1 LFSADDLQC
10 GRYFATGRNSATE
23 EECRKE
29 ILEFLLS
36 DSIETEFDYAEE
48 ITDEMIDEWFEE
60 LWKDEERQ
68 KDYLMCYEVEI
79 YEHKEPIEEE
89 YYEEWSSGEL

>member
-1 LFSADDLQC
+1 MLYSADDLQC

-36 DSIETEFDYAEE
+36 DSIETEFEDTDPEE

-60 LWKDEERQ
+60 
-68 KDYLMCYEVEI
+68 
-79 YEHKEPIEEE
+79 
-89 YYEEWSSGEL
+89 WSSGEL